1 MYEVMRIISHDGL
14 IAFSL
19 GAWLGVML
27 GALVTIYIKATA
39 RKAVQ

>member
-1 MYEVMRIISHDGL
+1 MYDLLQILTGGGL
-14 IAFSL
+14 VAFSL